1 LVIDADE
8 LARDAVAPGSAGLR
22 EIAEHWPAV
31 VQNGEL
37 DRPALA
43 KIVFAD
49 PAQREVLNA
58 IVHPLVRRLH
68 FEREAGSGADTIVVH
83 EVPLLFESGFAA
95 VCDANVAV
103 FAPRETRVARL
114 LARGGLT
121 RDDIEGRMAA
131 QMDPDEVRA
140 RSDYVIENDGTLG
153 QLRERV
159 TALYGVLRNS
169 AARPR

>member
-8 LARDAVAPGSAGLR
+8 LARVAVAPGSQGLS
-22 EIAEHWPAV
+22 EIAERWPAV
-31 VQNGEL
+31 VHDGEL

-49 PAQREVLNA
+49 PPQREALNA
-58 IVHPLVRRLH
+58 IVHPIVRRLH
-68 FEREAGSGADTIVVH
+68 FEREAGSRAERIVVH

-95 VCDANVAV
+95 LCDANVAV
-103 FAPRETRVARL
+103 FAPREARIARL

-121 RDDIEGRMAA
+121 RADIEDRMAA
-131 QMDPDEVRA
+131 QLDPDEVRA
-140 RSDYVIENDGTLG
+140 RSDYAIENDGTLE

-159 TALYGVLRNS
+159 TALYRALE
-169 AARPR
+169 AREVP